1 MEYFTEVLDR
11 SSGELKTVSKGDWV
25 PITELGEMFGAGRR
39 ETRTILRAMGFLHVE
54 GGGLHQRHRLCPW
67 VVERGWGKRHERK
80 HAAPFDVVGP
90 DARAWIEARWDETI
104 ATLEADKTASAKEA
118 TVALEEFRMER
129 DEYRS
134 QHGHAPMSPEEMVSW
149 LEYHRPNLTQSDIAS
164 VVNITQQLV
173 SRYVN
178 RAAEQRKELRRNRKL
193 ILFD

>member
-11 SSGELKTVSKGDWV
+11 SSGELRTVSRGDWV
-25 PITELGEMFGAGRR
+25 PITELGAMYGAGRR

-54 GGGLHQRHRLCPW
+54 GGGSHQRHRLCPW

-90 DARAWIEARWDETI
+90 DARAWIAARWGDTV
-104 ATLEADKTASAKEA
+104 AALEANKGEPVKEA
-118 TVALEEFRMER
+118 AVALEAFREER
-129 DEYRS
+129 DQFRR

-149 LEYHRPNLTQSDIAS
+149 LSYHRPSLTQADVAS

-173 SRYVN
+173 SRYVA
-178 RAAEQRKELRRNRKL
+178 RAADQRQKQRQRRSQL
-193 ILFD
+193 EGG